1 MKTTS
6 RRAFHAA
13 SVAACM
19 AFSVAFAADDIQP
32 DRDPA
37 WTQAHLKP
45 PMTVEETRAF
55 MKRLALFV
63 FDNHL
68 KRDAK
73 SAQRGMIYEYV
84 HVERKGQVDQFI
96 QGEALDTMHDGAW
109 FAAALVHAYRA
120 TGDRFYKEFL
130 TRWVLPFY
138 LKMLNHG
145 DELFTSERNDGR
157 PGDDRAWRASK
168 EWLLQGREKGFVP
181 YWWDDGGSVS
191 LDMLA
196 RRDKDEHVIC
206 AGRNELAG
214 QPNPDRRLSGYSHG
228 SSNHLAQDLA
238 VMLEA
243 AWLMLKDSSDS
254 VDKKLAT
261 EIAEAAKNLQ
271 DCRARH
277 GSPNIPAVRAA
288 LALTSGDAAVRKT
301 LPEET
306 WKSVATARSD
316 YRRAL
321 YDFKPGEPVT
331 VPGFTDDQE
340 YRYYVAIARDG
351 TLAKPAAFRLI
362 YDSLTLP
369 TLYSYYSDDEPAP
382 PGINVFDLAPYKFV
396 GGKPSDYRSDRK
408 GPFKRARP
416 TGSRMGAQNM
426 VCCGWALQVLRANP
440 GLWEERYQRECS
452 NDLRVCFDEFPATG
466 KPLDEMTPLASVTL
480 GNVTLRL
487 VSNRAKLR
495 MDGEC
500 KGDTATI
507 KIFSRPDAQGS
518 HAIITLGKDKTMR
531 AVNDKSEPLLVEAE
545 MVPTGD
551 GFRISFL
558 HLPYTIVKNQK
569 AWANGLEHG
578 RYSVQVGDAMRNFY
592 LTSNERQVAMWLER
606 ELAGGLRTWE
616 AVFDKYGY
624 IPTGI
629 GCHSV
634 LPGLVWDKFS
644 DTGGYA
650 HLLSAAAQWLMY
662 LEKKNDWEAQRVPSA
677 AK

>member
-1 MKTTS
+1 
-6 RRAFHAA
+6 
-13 SVAACM
+13 M
-19 AFSVAFAADDIQP
+19 AFSVAFAADDAQP

-37 WTQAHLKP
+37 WARAHLKP
-45 PMTVEETRAF
+45 PMTADETRAF
-55 MKRLALFV
+55 MKRLAQFV
-63 FDNHL
+63 FDNHM

-73 SAQRGMIYEYV
+73 SAQRGMIYEYF
-84 HVERKGQVDQFI
+84 HVERKGRVDQFI

-109 FAAALVHAYRA
+109 FAAALVNAYRA
-120 TGDRFYKEFL
+120 TGDPFYKESL
-130 TRWVLPFY
+130 TQWVLPFY
-138 LKMLNHG
+138 LKMLNHS

-157 PGDDRAWRASK
+157 PGDDRGWRVSK

-196 RRDKDEHVIC
+196 RRDKDEHVNF

-214 QPNPDRRLSGYSHG
+214 PNPDRRLSGYSFG
-228 SSNHLAQDLA
+228 SSNHMAQDLA
-238 VMLEA
+238 IMLEA
-243 AWLMLKDSSDS
+243 AWLLLRDSADAA
-254 VDKKLAT
+254 DRKLAA
-261 EIAEAAKNLQ
+261 EVAEAAKNLQ

-277 GSPNIPAVRAA
+277 GSPGIPAVRAA
-288 LALTSGDAAVRKT
+288 LALASGDAAARKA

-306 WKSVATARSD
+306 WKSVATGRSD

-331 VPGFTDDQE
+331 MPGFADDQE

-351 TLAKPAAFRLI
+351 TLAPPAAFRLI

-369 TLYSYYSDDEPAP
+369 MLYGYYSDDEPAP

-396 GGKPSDYRSDRK
+396 DGKPADYRSDRK

-416 TGSRMGAQNM
+416 TGSRFGPQSM
-426 VCCGWALQVLRANP
+426 VCRGWALQALRACP
-440 GLWEERYQRECS
+440 GVWLERYKQEISDDLWVVFS
-452 NDLRVCFDEFPATG
+452 NWPIPGSIGSELIPETVAWFGKVKVVLTSGRMELRIGVPY
-466 KPLDEMTPLASVTL
+466 
-480 GNVTLRL
+480 N
-487 VSNRAKLR
+487 
-495 MDGEC
+495 DGQ
-500 KGDTATI
+500 TTF
-507 KIFSRPDAQGS
+507 KIFSRPDAKGS
-518 HAIITLGKDKTMR
+518 HAIITLDKDKTVH
-531 AVNDKSEPLLVEAE
+531 AVNDKNEPLLVKAE
-545 MVPTGD
+545 ILQTREGSK
-551 GFRISFL
+551 FHYLR
-558 HLPYTIVKNQK
+558 LPYTVVKNQK
-569 AWANGLEHG
+569 AWANGVEHG
-578 RYSVQVGDAMRNFY
+578 RYSIQVGDMTRNFC
-592 LTSNERQVAMWLER
+592 LASSERHVRMWLEH

-634 LPGLVWDKFS
+634 LPGLVWDKLS

-662 LEKKNDWEAQRVPSA
+662 REKKNDWEMQRAPDA